1 MQEPHTAISA
11 GQHVVVRDERW
22 TVVHTETFDSIR
34 LLQLRG
40 IDRDN
45 RDEVQSILTPF
56 DTVAPAGR
64 SSSLRRRSRR
74 RVLAAAARAA
84 TEALPW
90 DVCWTAARARIDL
103 HDWQMAPAAA
113 AVTGTPRIL
122 LADGVGLGKT
132 VQAALVIAE
141 LIARGLA
148 DRVLILTPAAIRE
161 QWANELSDRFGLRA
175 VVFDHASL
183 AAAAATLPADV
194 NPWQTTPLIVSSI
207 DLVKRPEVRVA
218 VDAVTFDVLVVD
230 EAHHLTRGSDR
241 GAVVAD
247 LAARTPW
254 LVLATATPHGGDDQ
268 SYEFLLGLGGAVDAQ
283 PTAVFRRTLRV
294 GSASRRTRLL
304 LVTPTAAERELLA
317 ETWRYARALARTRTD
332 GARLA
337 GGIIARRAAS
347 SAAAAART
355 VARRLAF
362 LTRQSAPVR
371 EQVLPWD
378 DLDTIDDDVTDDAL
392 AGPGLPD
399 AAAEIDWLRHLLDL
413 ATAASAEWS
422 KRRVVL
428 RLLARTQETLL
439 VFSEYRDVVRQLATS
454 LEATTSAAML
464 HGGMSPRERKRSIEA
479 FHDGRARV
487 LVATDAAGE
496 GLNLHHHCRTVVNL
510 ELPWTP
516 LRHEQRVGR
525 VDRIGQTRT
534 VHAIDLA
541 HRGSYEELVI
551 ARLERRRQ
559 RAAHA
564 LHEQTRRSH
573 SAAPRGEEARVA
585 RRLARLS
592 QHCDGGGGA
601 VYSAGWPRR
610 MRDVHRYSTFLV
622 FSLPMLTP
630 SGRLVSRELV
640 IARVVTR
647 RRFSRA
653 VLRSLLHHP
662 QLIAVLAAES
672 DRRVTAIRSGF
683 VSIAR
688 SLTDR
693 IGALLVHLDRQAG
706 HMLWQGSL
714 FDRRREQQASRHA
727 SSVAAFRDHLSRR
740 LIAVQE
746 LQQVRA
752 GEPQLVAAWQGEA
765 SCCPASAER

>member
-1 MQEPHTAISA
+1 MQESHAAISA

-34 LLQLRG
+34 LLELRG

-56 DTVAPAGR
+56 DIVAKAGHT
-64 SSSLRRRSRR
+64 SSLRRRSRR
-74 RVLAAAARAA
+74 RVLAEAARAA

-132 VQAALVIAE
+132 IQAALVIAE
-141 LIARGLA
+141 LLARGLA
-148 DRVLILTPAAIRE
+148 DRVLILTPAAIRD
-161 QWANELSDRFGLRA
+161 QWANELADRFGLRA

-183 AAAAATLPADV
+183 AAAAATLPSDI

-218 VDAVTFDVLVVD
+218 VDAVAFDVLVVD

-254 LVLATATPHGGDDQ
+254 IVLATATPHGGDDQ
-268 SYEFLLGLGGAVDAQ
+268 SYEFLLGLGAGGGQ
-283 PTAVFRRTLRV
+283 PTTVFRRTLRV
-294 GSASRRTRLL
+294 GSTSRRTRLL
-304 LVTPTAAERELLA
+304 LVTPTAAEGELLA

-355 VARRLAF
+355 VARRLAL
-362 LTRQSAPVR
+362 LTRQALPTS

-378 DLDTIDDDVTDDAL
+378 DRDAIDDDVSDDAL
-392 AGPGLPD
+392 AGLGLPD
-399 AAAEIDWLRHLLDL
+399 AATEIEWLRYLFDL
-413 ATAASAEWS
+413 ATTASAEWS

-428 RLLARTQETLL
+428 RLLARTRETLL
-439 VFSEYRDVVRQLATS
+439 VFSEYRDVVRQLATA
-454 LEATTSAAML
+454 LEATTSVAML

-479 FHDGRARV
+479 FNEGRARV

-496 GLNLHHHCRTVVNL
+496 GLNLQHQCRTVVNL

-516 LRHEQRVGR
+516 LRLEQRVGR

-559 RAAHA
+559 RAARV
-564 LHEQTRRSH
+564 LLEQTRRSH
-573 SAAPRGEEARVA
+573 SAAPRSQDASVA

-592 QHCDGGGGA
+592 QHCDGTGGA
-601 VYSAGWPRR
+601 VYSVGCPRR
-610 MRDVHRYSTFLV
+610 MRDARRYPTFLV
-622 FSLPMLTP
+622 FSLPMVTA
-630 SGRLVSRELV
+630 SGRLVCRELV
-640 IARVVTR
+640 ITRVVTR
-647 RRFSRA
+647 RRVSRA
-653 VLRSLLHHP
+653 VLRSLLRHP
-662 QLIAVLAAES
+662 RLTAVLTAES
-672 DRRVTAIRSGF
+672 ERRVTALRSGF
-683 VSIAR
+683 VGIAR

-706 HMLWQGSL
+706 HTLWQGSL

-727 SSVAAFRDHLSRR
+727 SSVAALHDHLSRR

-765 SCCPASAER
+765 PCCPASAER